1 MYLLDRYTFFLYKF
15 CKEKGSFLIFILV
28 HGIIFLGDW
37 MFRYYL
43 ALMIGRVLVFLLS
56 LFYKKG
62 TQVPGKV
69 ALFLCPHFLS
79 YVKKPKTIIA
89 VTGTNGKTTVCN
101 MIVDLFLKYDFSI
114 VHNGII
120 RRDIIIEK
128 ENDVYFISVRGVA
141 EILGVE
147 NGVVWDDSRKTISI
161 GANF

>member
-1 MYLLDRYTFFLYKF
+1 MYLYKINF
-15 CKEKGSFLIFILV
+15 
-28 HGIIFLGDW
+28 D
-37 MFRYYL
+37 
-43 ALMIGRVLVFLLS
+43 
-56 LFYKKG
+56 
-62 TQVPGKV
+62 
-69 ALFLCPHFLS
+69 
-79 YVKKPKTIIA
+79 
-89 VTGTNGKTTVCN
+89 
-101 MIVDLFLKYDFSI
+101 DFSI